1 MSLLNQ
7 YISLK
12 DNHLT
17 HFLFTIKNY
26 TFIIYITIP
35 IIYTISVSM
44 HRQTRG
50 HTLIETGTVFLN
62 IPIPKEQKRKGEG
75 QRKREAII
83 IEMA

>member
-1 MSLLNQ
+1 MSLFNQ

-17 HFLFTIKNY
+17 HFLLTIKNY
-26 TFIIYITIP
+26 TIIIYITIP

-44 HRQTRG
+44 RRQTHG
-50 HTLIETGTVFLN
+50 HILIETGTVFLN
-62 IPIPKEQKRKGEG
+62 ILIPKEQKRKGEE

-83 IEMA
+83 IEKA